1 MTELIYR
8 PDKAWAG
15 GSSGFKQTGLGHK
28 VFRAGQSPQP
38 LGLLCISSA

>member
-8 PDKAWAG
+8 PDKAWAEELRPPAAQDWATRP
-15 GSSGFKQTGLGHK
+15 SVPTNL
-28 VFRAGQSPQP
+28 QSH